1 MPVMIKRVQISWKNN
16 IFNIMTVVVL
26 MFTCIVLKSAH
37 AIQPTTTILVA
48 AADARGPSGSAGLFP
63 NYITQKIYDVLVY
76 DGYEVVGTDQLE
88 HVRVFASDQSQRRN
102 LLSVAR
108 SMIRPP
114 IDLIVL
120 HKLKIDIRRTP
131 KGPVGRFELEGEILE
146 VASGRRVFRIVMG
159 APRTF
164 SFPVRCDRRCMQSYL
179 KPHLEQQ
186 TNVFADDLRY
196 ELERRIPYIKT
207 NLVIQN
213 DTIPGICGM
222 RRGWEITLS
231 GFNLALLNHIESYLV
246 AFSCYIAHRPTAT
259 QPGQNVYWYESGISP
274 AHFQRNLQRM
284 SEDLGIEVSLTGQGG
299 HYTMTYVSDLL
310 LGRQTD
316 IGDGW

>member
-1 MPVMIKRVQISWKNN
+1 MSFMTKRAQMSWKNTLN
-16 IFNIMTVVVL
+16 IIVAVVL
-26 MFTCIVLKSAH
+26 LSTCAALKFAY

-48 AADARGPSGSAGLFP
+48 AADERGPSGSAGLFP
-63 NYITQKIYDVLVY
+63 NFITQKIYDALVY
-76 DGYEVVGTDQLE
+76 DGYEVVGADQLE
-88 HVRVFASDQSQRRN
+88 QVRVFASDQSQRNN

-131 KGPVGRFELEGEILE
+131 EGPVGQFELEGEVLE
-146 VASGRRVFRIVMG
+146 VANGRRIFRIVMG
-159 APRTF
+159 APRIF

-186 TNVFADDLRY
+186 AAVFADDLRY
-196 ELERRIPYIKT
+196 ELERRIPDVKT
-207 NLVIQN
+207 NLVVQN

-231 GFNLALLNHIESYLV
+231 GFNLALLNHIEAYLV
-246 AFSCYIAHRPTAT
+246 AFSCYIAHRPTET
-259 QPGQNVYWYESGISP
+259 RPGQNIYWYESGISP

-284 SEDLGIEVSLTGQGG
+284 SEDLGIEVSLAGQGG

-310 LGRQTD
+310 LDRQTD